1 MEIKMNKQMYDSL
14 TEREKI
20 DCQEYFAHKE
30 PMRHTTGC
38 DACDEEQKLTG
49 RTNAMCKICERQML
63 AEEGNR

>member
-1 MEIKMNKQMYDSL
+1 MIPHDCFTQEEIEDY
-14 TEREKI
+14 
-20 DCQEYFAHKE
+20 CQHHE
-30 PMRHTTGC
+30 PRYHRIRHTTGC